1 MAMGLRLFLGLGLA
15 FSLAACA
22 APRPEPQPAPPPPPV
37 ADAPP
42 TQPAPSF
49 AQQGVASWYGKSH
62 HGRRTA
68 NGETYDMSAM
78 TAAHRTLPFG
88 TVVRVTR
95 LDDGRSVKVRI
106 NDRGPYARGRIIDL
120 SAQAAETIGM
130 TERGI
135 ARVKVEQFAADQQ
148 AGGE

>member
-1 MAMGLRLFLGLGLA
+1 MATGLRLLLGLGLA
-15 FSLAACA
+15 ASLAACA
-22 APRPEPQPAPPPPPV
+22 APRPAPAPPPPP
-37 ADAPP
+37 APP
-42 TQPAPSF
+42 PVAAAPAPTF

-68 NGETYDMSAM
+68 NGETYDMNAM

-95 LDDGRSVKVRI
+95 LDDGRNLTVRI

-120 SAQAAETIGM
+120 SAEAAERIGM
-130 TERGI
+130 TEQGV
-135 ARVKVEQFAADQQ
+135 ARVKVERFAADQQ

>member
-1 MAMGLRLFLGLGLA
+1 MTTGLRLFLGLGLA
-15 FSLAACA
+15 LSLAACA
-22 APRPEPQPAPPPPPV
+22 APRPEPQPAPEPKPV
-37 ADAPP
+37 ATPP
-42 TQPAPSF
+42 AQPAPSF

-68 NGETYDMSAM
+68 NGETYDMRAM

-95 LDDGRSVKVRI
+95 IGDGRSVTVRI

-120 SAQAAETIGM
+120 SAQAAEAIGM
-130 TERGI
+130 TELGTT
-135 ARVKVEQFAADQQ
+135 RVKIEQFAADQE
-148 AGGE
+148 AGGK

>member
-1 MAMGLRLFLGLGLA
+1 MATSLRLMMGLALA
-15 FSLAACA
+15 ASLAACA
-22 APRPEPQPAPPPPPV
+22 APRPAPQPAPPPAPV
-37 ADAPP
+37 VNLPTAPQP
-42 TQPAPSF
+42 TFS
-49 AQQGVASWYGKSH
+49 QQGVASWYGKSH

-68 NGETYDMSAM
+68 NGESYDMSAM

-88 TVVRVTR
+88 SVVRVTR
-95 LDDGRSVKVRI
+95 LDDGRTVTVRI

-120 SAQAAETIGM
+120 SAQAAQTIGM
-130 TERGI
+130 TEQGV

>member
-1 MAMGLRLFLGLGLA
+1 MTTGLRLFLGLGLA
-15 FSLAACA
+15 LSLAACA
-22 APRPEPQPAPPPPPV
+22 APRPEPQPAPSAPV

-42 TQPAPSF
+42 AAPAPSF

-78 TAAHRTLPFG
+78 TAAHRSLPFG

-120 SAQAAETIGM
+120 SAQAAEAIGM
-130 TERGI
+130 SEVGI